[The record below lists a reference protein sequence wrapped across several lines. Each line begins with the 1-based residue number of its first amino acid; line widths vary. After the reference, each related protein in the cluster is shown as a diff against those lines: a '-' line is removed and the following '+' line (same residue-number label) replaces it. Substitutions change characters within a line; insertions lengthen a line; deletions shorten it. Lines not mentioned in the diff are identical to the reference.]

1 MTTNE
6 QRLQQQFDRAIQE
19 YVAASQASAMAA
31 MERAF
36 CAMGPHPRAKS
47 GAARVRGPRK
57 ASKRRTASELTA
69 LSEQLFNVIAAQRG
83 EPIGPL
89 SAQLNTSAKTLE
101 RAVARLRQDGRIRT
115 VGERQ
120 RMRYFPTL

>member
-36 CAMGPHPRAKS
+36 CAMGPHPRTKS
-47 GAARVRGPRK
+47 GAAGVRGPRK

-69 LSEQLFNVIAAQRG
+69 LSEQLFNVIAAQPG
-83 EPIGPL
+83 EPIGTL

-120 RMRYFPTL
+120 RMRYFPKP